1 MNSFINLILEHM
13 AWFWLGVMIVCIAIE
28 AFTFQLTTVWAG
40 LSAFFM
46 IFISRTG
53 LPMRW
58 QVLIVLVMT
67 IAFILFTRP
76 FVMKKLKLGKNV
88 TNVNT
93 LEGQEV
99 LVTKDVSQF
108 EKGEAKAANGVIW
121 SVTSE
126 NGASIQAGAVCVIV
140 RVDGNTLT
148 IRTKD

>member
-1 MNSFINLILEHM
+1 
-13 AWFWLGVMIVCIAIE
+13 
-28 AFTFQLTTVWAG
+28 
-40 LSAFFM
+40 
-46 IFISRTG
+46 
-53 LPMRW
+53 MRW
-58 QVLIVLVMT
+58 QVLIFLVMT